1 MVHSSRAAGPRGVP
15 DVDITIA
22 LLNIERFRKL
32 LANDLDEMQRQMII
46 CLLAEEEKKLDLLY
60 AAQDVRQFN

>member
-1 MVHSSRAAGPRGVP
+1 MVHSSRAAGPHGVP

-46 CLLAEEEKKLDLLY
+46 CLLAEEEKS
-60 AAQDVRQFN
+60 